1 MADKR
6 SEGAW
11 LMRGSMVV
19 IAGVAIAMVLLYTR
33 AVMIPFVL
41 AVFIVILVGPVLDFL
56 IIRLRFPRICAVA
69 VALFVVIVIIS
80 LFFVVAL
87 QAIQMIVSTA
97 GRYSADFADLA
108 DRAFA
113 RLTAWG
119 LEVERQKIVAD
130 LRNQIPQFVTDT
142 LGTAFSFFSSLLFV
156 LIFVMFLLAG
166 RNPYLVRSGVYA
178 DIDHKVRRYVAT
190 KVIMSIATGVLVWI
204 ALRAIGLELAGVFGI
219 LAFLL
224 NFVPAIGS
232 VVATL
237 LPIPIAAAQFQSTWL
252 VVLAVAI
259 PAVIQVV
266 LGNVLE
272 SKFTGTGLNLHPVTI
287 LLALSFWGLLWGIP
301 GMFLAAPMTAGIR
314 IVLMQFDTLK
324 PVGNLLA
331 GKLPSSTKGI

>member
-1 MADKR
+1 
-6 SEGAW
+6 
-11 LMRGSMVV
+11 
-19 IAGVAIAMVLLYTR
+19 VALAAALVYTR
-33 AVMIPFVL
+33 AVMMPFVL

-56 IIRLRFPRICAVA
+56 VMRLRFPRICAVA
-69 VALFVVIVIIS
+69 VALLVVIVIIG
-80 LFFVVAL
+80 LFFIVAS
-87 QAIQMIVSTA
+87 QAIETIVATTD
-97 GRYSADFADLA
+97 RYSANFADLA

-113 RLTAWG
+113 GLSWGIG
-119 LEVERQKIVAD
+119 LEREKIVGD
-130 LRNQIPQFVTDT
+130 LRNKMPALVTST
-142 LGTAFSFFSSLLFV
+142 VGGVFSFFSSLLFV
-156 LIFVMFLLAG
+156 LIFVMFLLTG
-166 RNPYLVRSGVYA
+166 RNPYVVRTGVYA

-204 ALRAIGLELAGVFGI
+204 TLKAIGLELAGVFGI

-272 SKFTGTGLNLHPVTI
+272 SKFAGRGLNLHPVTI
-287 LLALSFWGLLWGIP
+287 LLALSFWGLLWGIA
-301 GMFLAAPMTAGIR
+301 GMFLAAPITAAIR

-324 PVGNLLA
+324 PIGDLLA
-331 GKLPSSTKGI
+331 GKLPSANKVA

>member
-1 MADKR
+1 MTDKR

-19 IAGVAIAMVLLYTR
+19 IAGVAIAMALLYTR

-56 IIRLRFPRICAVA
+56 VIRLRFPRICAVA
-69 VALFVVIVIIS
+69 VALLVVIVIIS
-80 LFFVVAL
+80 LFFVVAM

-113 RLTAWG
+113 GVSWGIG
-119 LEVERQKIVAD
+119 LEREKIVGD
-130 LRNQIPQFVTDT
+130 LRNKMPALVTST
-142 LGTAFSFFSSLLFV
+142 VGGVFSFFSSLMFV
-156 LIFVMFLLAG
+156 LIFVMFLLVG

-237 LPIPIAAAQFQSTWL
+237 LPIPIAAAQFENPL
-252 VVLAVAI
+252 LIVLTVAI
-259 PAVIQVV
+259 PALIQVV
-266 LGNVLE
+266 LGNALE
-272 SKFTGTGLNLHPVTI
+272 SKFIGTGLNLHPVTI

-301 GMFLAAPMTAGIR
+301 GMFLAAPVTAAIR